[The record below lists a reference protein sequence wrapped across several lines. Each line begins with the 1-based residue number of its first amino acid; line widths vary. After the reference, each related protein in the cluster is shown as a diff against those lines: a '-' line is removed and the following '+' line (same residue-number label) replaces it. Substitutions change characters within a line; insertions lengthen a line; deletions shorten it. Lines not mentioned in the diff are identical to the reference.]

1 MTKYYRKDGET
12 IKRYCARKDLDYN
25 TFWRLINKKGLQEKE
40 ALAYIKA
47 SQNKKTTT
55 VLGRLYGFFR
65 RKGV

>member
-12 IKRYCARKDLDYN
+12 IKHYCARKDLDYQ

-40 ALAYIKA
+40 ALVYIKS
-47 SQNKKTTT
+47 SQNIKTT
-55 VLGRLYGFFR
+55 VLGRLYEFFR